1 MARRKKKK
9 NRSPLLLSSL
19 VLLICLLLAGTGL
32 MLRER
37 AVRQREQALYEELT
51 RIRELVTSRQTYRSV
66 FYTRIKENFIQER
79 TLLFT
84 ADFHVAAGIDLSRGF
99 SLRSTGRRVSLILPT
114 AEILFIDAD
123 DTTLE
128 QVLILERFSSVTT
141 GDYLTLLTEEKE
153 NILRQGVEGGIEK
166 QAEQRAGQIFRGMLK
181 LAGYERVNIS
191 FRKELL

>member
-1 MARRKKKK
+1 
-9 NRSPLLLSSL
+9 
-19 VLLICLLLAGTGL
+19 

-37 AVRQREQALYEELT
+37 AVRQREQSLYEELT
-51 RIRELVTSRQTYRSV
+51 RINELITCRQTYRSV

-84 ADFHVAAGIDLSRGF
+84 ADFHVTAGIDLSRGF
-99 SLRSTGRRVSLILPT
+99 TIRSSGRGISLILPA

-128 QVLILERFSSVTT
+128 QVLIRERFSSVTT
-141 GDYLTLLTEEKE
+141 GDYLPLLTEEKE
-153 NILRQGVEGGIEK
+153 NILRQAVARGIEK
-166 QAEQRAGQIFRGMLK
+166 QAEQRAARIFLGMLK
-181 LAGYERVNIS
+181 LAGFKRVNVS